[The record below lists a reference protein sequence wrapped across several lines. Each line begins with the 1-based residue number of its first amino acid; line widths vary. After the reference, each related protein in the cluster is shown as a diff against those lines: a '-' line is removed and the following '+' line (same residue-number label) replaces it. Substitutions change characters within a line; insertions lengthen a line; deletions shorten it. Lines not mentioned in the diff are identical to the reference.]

1 MKNSG
6 KAGIDISY
14 LVDNVVDEN
23 TVADGILDDVNT
35 QTADADADHIEQ
47 SREALLMRFAFDHD
61 HFGFDITQD
70 GMRRWVVDTIAAI
83 DAEKQQ
89 YMPGFDITTVSP
101 ETLTPLLQKLR
112 AQYETATIEADAARR
127 DDIYQAYMTAFA
139 GRPVAEIF
147 PALAANDQIPATI
160 QLKTA
165 AYAQTLSPDV
175 VKSKADREVIVAKI
189 NQYSLVSAPAPYWF
203 VLSEVLND
211 EALSEKTHKAIAKEF
226 SLDPHSVNG
235 AALISALNS
244 VNDDDQLAY
253 SSENKLNLGDGLE
266 AYANDEAQSVIAID
280 TTDGTFE
287 IVLDPDENLTDLG
300 LKLSLLKIWAASDG
314 DLFVGEDIGPQG
326 SFLRGANRNDL
337 DRMQQIVE
345 AMLGGASRY
354 DGEILTEDLI
364 QTIVNLND
372 FVTNGHHAD
381 ELNIFAGDTNE
392 AVNLERLA
400 AVSLYLQNQ
409 ADPTHVDI
417 AVMQDHLALICSSQ
431 NDSIG
436 ENTGDDNAI
445 ETNNTDDDSAPKD
458 AA

>member
-175 VKSKADREVIVAKI
+175 VKS
-189 NQYSLVSAPAPYWF
+189 N
-203 VLSEVLND
+203 
-211 EALSEKTHKAIAKEF
+211 KAIAKEF

-314 DLFVGEDIGPQG
+314 DLFVGV
-326 SFLRGANRNDL
+326 
-337 DRMQQIVE
+337 QQIVE